1 MKTQHDAQHSER
13 SDATG
18 TSGDTRTTGGATQ
31 RPMSAQHNPWRHT
44 PQPISQADG
53 TP

>member
-1 MKTQHDAQHSER
+1 MKTQHDTQHSER

-18 TSGDTRTTGGATQ
+18 TASDARASGSAPQ
-31 RPMSAQHNPWRHT
+31 RPTSAHHNPWRHA